1 MNSRS
6 CLKTLPKL
14 RQDESRLAEFIVRTL
29 RKWHL
34 AMGPSFAAFAMLI
47 GWLIEPG
54 VQAEEAR
61 VIVISPHN
69 EAIRYE
75 FARRFAQWHVE
86 RHHEPATVEW
96 RDIGGSTDAFRFIQS
111 EFARKPEGI
120 GIDCFFGGGLE
131 PYLRL
136 ADLRLAQPYQPPAEI
151 LNGIPQSF
159 NGVEVYDQHY
169 AWFGAAL
176 SSFGILQSLR
186 VQGILGLPRV
196 KRWEQLALPEVRG
209 WVGAGDPRNSGTMST
224 MFETFLQAYG
234 WDRGWNILVR
244 MGGNVRKFDRFSS
257 NTAKDV
263 TLGETAYALAID
275 FYGFIQVA
283 TAGRTNLTLTLPEDF
298 SAIVPDGLA
307 ILRGAPHQTLAQHFV
322 DFVLSE
328 EGQKLWLLPR
338 GYPGGPQQYSI
349 ERMAVRPDLYPRY
362 RGISNI
368 EYSPFD
374 LKQTFRYDGQLA
386 RARAEV
392 VAALVGALLVDT
404 HPELQ
409 RAWQAVIRRGLRPTD
424 LAALGTV
431 PIDAN
436 AALELARGRW
446 HNDPAYRNHKK
457 IEWQR
462 WAQNKYRNI
471 CETKP

>member
-1 MNSRS
+1 MKGMPYNPIGLTAWLLLALGLTLSNSYA
-6 CLKTLPKL
+6 
-14 RQDESRLAEFIVRTL
+14 AE
-29 RKWHL
+29 
-34 AMGPSFAAFAMLI
+34 
-47 GWLIEPG
+47 
-54 VQAEEAR
+54 QR
-61 VIVISPHN
+61 VVVISPHN

-75 FARRFAQWHVE
+75 FGRQFAQWYQDHY
-86 RHHEPATVEW
+86 HESAIVDW
-96 RDIGGSTDAFRFIQS
+96 RDLGGSTDAFRFIQS
-111 EFARKPEGI
+111 EFARKPAGI

-136 ADLRLAQPYQPPAEI
+136 ADLGLAEAYRPPADI
-151 LNGIPQSF
+151 LNGIPQNF
-159 NGVEVYDQHY
+159 NGVEVYDPRY

-176 SSFGILQSLR
+176 SSFGILESLR
-186 VQGILGLPRV
+186 VRTLMGLPKVR
-196 KRWEQLALPEVRG
+196 RWDQLALPELRG

-234 WDRGWNILVR
+234 WDRGWQILTQ

-263 TLGETAYALAID
+263 TLGETADALAID
-275 FYGFIQVA
+275 FYGFTQVA
-283 TAGRTNLTLTLPEDF
+283 AAGRTNLTFILPEDF

-307 ILRGAPHQTLAQHFV
+307 ILKGAPHQLLARRFV

-328 EGQKLWLLPR
+328 DGQKLWLLPK

-349 ERMAVRPDLYPRY
+349 ERMAVRPDMYPRY

-368 EYSPFD
+368 EFSPFD

-409 RAWQAVIRRGLRPTD
+409 SAWRAVIRRGLRPAD
-424 LAALGTV
+424 LAELGRT
-431 PIDAN
+431 PLGSAQ
-436 AALELARGRW
+436 ALELGRGSW
-446 HNDPAYRNHKK
+446 HNDAALRNEKK

-462 WAQNKYRNI
+462 WAQHKYRRL
-471 CETKP
+471 CSPVP